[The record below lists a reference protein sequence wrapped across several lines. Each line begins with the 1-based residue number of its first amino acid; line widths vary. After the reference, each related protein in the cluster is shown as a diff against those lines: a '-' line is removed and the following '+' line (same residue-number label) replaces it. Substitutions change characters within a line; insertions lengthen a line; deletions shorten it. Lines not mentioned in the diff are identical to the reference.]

1 MKYAEGSCLIA
12 VGHTRV
18 LCAASIEER
27 VPQWM
32 KGRGTGW
39 VTAEYAMLPRAT
51 QERTQREA
59 SRGRVG
65 GRTHEIQRI
74 IGRAL
79 RAVTDMAKLGERT
92 VWLDCDVL
100 QADGGTRTAAVT
112 GAWVA
117 LTLALLRAFDPK
129 DPRKWPLAGQ
139 IAATSVGF
147 VAGYPLL
154 DLAYDEDSR
163 AEVDMNVFMTDSG
176 TITEVQG
183 TAEAKPFSR
192 SEARHAA
199 GSGAE
204 RNTNAAR
211 GAVRDRADIRL
222 SRRRGARKRRDG
234 AGLTEDAFHA
244 LVARVAEFYITDKAM
259 KTAQR
264 TIETALASGT
274 ADAPAREQYVAA
286 VRRYFGGFEREAR
299 VHLRD
304 VDKRLEQVNQ
314 VHFNLTAER
323 GVAVRRIEA
332 TQAVLQDVERV
343 ASAERV

>member
-1 MKYAEGSCLIA
+1 MTRNDGRRPDELRPVTIEPGYLKFAEGSCLIS

-18 LCAASIEER
+18 LCAATLEER

-59 SRGRVG
+59 SKGRLG

-117 LTLALLRAFDPK
+117 LALALRSQFNPAEAS
-129 DPRKWPLAGQ
+129 KWPLAGQ
-139 IAATSVGF
+139 IAATSVGI
-147 VAGYPLL
+147 VAGSPML

-163 AEVDMNVFMTDSG
+163 AEVDMNVFMTDAG
-176 TITEVQG
+176 KFTELQG
-183 TAEAKPFSR
+183 TAEATPFSR
-192 SEARHAA
+192 PE
-199 GSGAE
+199 
-204 RNTNAAR
+204 
-211 GAVRDRADIRL
+211 L
-222 SRRRGARKRRDG
+222 
-234 AGLTEDAFHA
+234 DALLA
-244 LVARVAEFYITDKAM
+244 L
-259 KTAQR
+259 
-264 TIETALASGT
+264 
-274 ADAPAREQYVAA
+274 
-286 VRRYFGGFEREAR
+286 
-299 VHLRD
+299 
-304 VDKRLEQVNQ
+304 
-314 VHFNLTAER
+314 AER
-323 GVAVRRIEA
+323 GIRQLLDIQRS
-332 TQAVLQDVERV
+332 VLDGGR
-343 ASAERV
+343 